1 MDELSKKTSLTGD
14 YNFNYV
20 FINAQEL
27 GILIMFFKNRI
38 LDSSEIYFLVKI
50 INHLSSMT

>member
-27 GILIMFFKNRI
+27 GILIMFFKNRT
-38 LDSSEIYFLVKI
+38 LDSYEIYFLVKI